1 MFNKLLNPDYKKFY
15 GLYKKLP
22 GILAIIIAAL
32 FFIWSIVDLS
42 VFSDDGGFYGGYFHS
57 PSYGIMELESP
68 ILVLLIWW
76 ISGAITTACTWFFSV
91 LVVSVTVTR
100 TDATLAIEKSVQTL
114 KNNTTNEPQKTIAP
128 PTNSQ
133 VEVPIV
139 PSPSQ
144 VAEQEP
150 QTTIVEPEPQ
160 QTPVIIEQPITV
172 KQPTTAEQPTPPAA
186 ATTTDDE
193 GANLPS
199 WIIPVI
205 IGAGVLFILVA
216 LIIAS

>member
-1 MFNKLLNPDYKKFY
+1 MKDFLNKLLNPDYKKFY

-76 ISGAITTACTWFFSV
+76 ISGAITTVCTWFFSV

-100 TDATLAIEKSVQTL
+100 TDATLAIENAVYAI
-114 KNNTTNEPQKTIAP
+114 KNNTNNEPHKPIAP
-128 PTNSQ
+128 STNSQ
-133 VEVPIV
+133 VEIQIV

-144 VAEQEP
+144 VAEQP
-150 QTTIVEPEPQ
+150 KTVAKPIATTVKK
-160 QTPVIIEQPITV
+160 QPIPSIKRCPHCGDIV
-172 KQPTTAEQPTPPAA
+172 KSKTCEMCGKTN
-186 ATTTDDE
+186 
-193 GANLPS
+193 NL
-199 WIIPVI
+199 
-205 IGAGVLFILVA
+205 FD
-216 LIIAS
+216 